1 MNLAEM
7 IKILIEKGVDFTV
20 KKDVN
25 PPFGYI
31 LEFFDEGEERVT
43 INSKTA
49 FGTPGYIDFT
59 VKPEGLPV
67 QDLHKEVKEFDKKL
81 KSLDPMFSVRIT
93 FGAAV
98 YESDIFKYLQEIP
111 GFKVEL
117 HNSLEKDLV
126 IGEAP
131 WGSEKY
137 TFPVIPDVE

>member
-1 MNLAEM
+1 MKYKNY
-7 IKILIEKGVDFTV
+7 KSDKEKF
-20 KKDVN
+20 
-25 PPFGYI
+25 
-31 LEFFDEGEERVT
+31 
-43 INSKTA
+43 
-49 FGTPGYIDFT
+49 
-59 VKPEGLPV
+59 
-67 QDLHKEVKEFDKKL
+67 KEFDKKL
-81 KSLDPMFSVRIT
+81 KSFDPMFSVRIT

-131 WGSEKY
+131 WGSEKH